1 MDLKNKK
8 VINNSV
14 INILITLSLLSL
26 MGFLLFK
33 TTILKIVLVVISLAT
48 FLYFYIV
55 NHKLLTKTDY
65 VVALYILLLNVYSN
79 FTLYNT
85 LSPSKH
91 LLWPAIGLLLAIL
104 ILNNKLNVW
113 SIIVPFVAVS
123 LFIIIALVR
132 GIENFQQGTFLEVNR
147 IFISKLLF
155 VFVSL
160 ITIININKNN
170 KQRGSILFSF
180 IFLII
185 SFLSNSRIGLLV
197 AMIYFIIT
205 ALERWR
211 TSKNTLITKSKKGN
225 NKIILA
231 VLIIG
236 LVIIFGLLVYLF
248 FNSRFGKV
256 GFSSSGRVKIY
267 LSFFN
272 ELTLKK
278 LLLGFR
284 SVQLDKYGH
293 MHSSFIQMVMSTGF
307 LSFLPLIL
315 LIIGGLKLIKQST
328 LLFGIYVL
336 IILYSLVEGFMF
348 FEIGDLLVLPL
359 MYNSFKNNK
368 NLDSN

>member
-160 ITIININKNN
+160 IAIINTNKNN
-170 KQRGSILFSF
+170 RKIGNVLLSF
-180 IFLII
+180 VFLII
-185 SFLSNSRIGLLV
+185 SFLSESRIGLLV
-197 AMIYFIIT
+197 AMIYFIFTVI
-205 ALERWR
+205 EQWEI
-211 TSKNTLITKSKKGN
+211 SKNSLIARLKNKN
-225 NKIILA
+225 NKIIIFLILG
-231 VLIIG
+231 LIIIVF
-236 LVIIFGLLVYLF
+236 LAYLF
-248 FNSRFGKV
+248 FASRFGQD
-256 GFSSSGRVKIY
+256 GFSSSGRIEIY
-267 LSFFN
+267 LSFIN
-272 ELTLKK
+272 ELTFKK
-278 LLLGFR
+278 LLLGFK
-284 SVQLDKYGH
+284 STQLDIYGH
-293 MHSSFIQMVMSTGF
+293 MHSSFIQMVMGTGL
-307 LSFLPLIL
+307 LSLLPLIL
-315 LIIGGLKLIKQST
+315 LVIGGLKLIKQSIF
-328 LLFGIYVL
+328 LFGIYLLV
-336 IILYSLVEGFMF
+336 ILYSLVEGFMF
-348 FEIGDLLVLPL
+348 FGIGDLLVLPL
-359 MYNSFKNNK
+359 MYSSFENNK